1 MTAEEIRQHAEATT
15 PGSLEFFVAE
25 LAAQGA
31 ELNQIL
37 REKTVDV
44 NVVGPLATD
53 LHGIFVAA
61 AAFARRKGK
70 G

>member
-1 MTAEEIRQHAEATT
+1 MTADEIRESTLSDTELLRELVAQ
-15 PGSLEFFVAE
+15 VAE
-25 LAAQGA
+25 L
-31 ELNQIL
+31 NHTL
-37 REKTVDV
+37 RERALEV

-70 G
+70 D

>member
-1 MTAEEIRQHAEATT
+1 MTADEIRTSKLSDTE
-15 PGSLEFFVAE
+15 LLRELVA
-25 LAAQGA
+25 QVA
-31 ELNQIL
+31 ELNQTL
-37 REKTVDV
+37 REKAVDV
-44 NVVGPLATD
+44 NIVGPLAMD

>member
-1 MTAEEIRQHAEATT
+1 MTADEIRKGTLSDTE
-15 PGSLEFFVAE
+15 LLRELVA
-25 LAAQGA
+25 QVA
-31 ELNQIL
+31 ELNQTL
-37 REKTVDV
+37 RERAVDV

-70 G
+70 D